1 MSQRSRSTLST
12 SLSHLTANVVLAS
25 LVWLVGCETPNS
37 GVTGPPSPESV
48 VASFEVLPAARNF
61 GDPLAHLTAAEL
73 VLFDSGKADFEAVGT
88 GGPDRLQP
96 VVTAKTRVARHPGPG
111 NRVGCPLSPT
121 PTRSSKA

>member
-25 LVWLVGCETPNS
+25 LIWLVGCETPNS
-37 GVTGPPSPESV
+37 GVTGPPSPTSV

-73 VLFDSGKADFEAVGT
+73 VLFDSGKADFEAVETVVPDGL
-88 GGPDRLQP
+88 GP
-96 VVTAKTRVARHPGPG
+96 VF
-111 NRVGCPLSPT
+111 NE
-121 PTRSSKA
+121 KACGLPPRPR